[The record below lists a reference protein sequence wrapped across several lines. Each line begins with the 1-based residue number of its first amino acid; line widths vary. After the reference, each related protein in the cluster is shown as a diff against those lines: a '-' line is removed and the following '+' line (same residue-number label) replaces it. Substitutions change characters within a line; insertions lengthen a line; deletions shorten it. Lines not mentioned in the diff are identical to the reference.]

1 MSHLMIDLET
11 MGKHSNSPIVALG
24 AVFFDIRTGD
34 LGQTFY
40 INISLSEQMKC
51 GAMPDASTIL
61 WWLKQ
66 SYAARQ
72 SITEGDPRSIN
83 NSLLEFEAFTRSN
96 SNSFDTLNVWG
107 NGSSFDNVILRNFY
121 ERANYRVPWRWNAD
135 RDVRTIVQLGR
146 DIGYDP
152 KTDMP
157 FTGERHN
164 ALDDAIHQA
173 QYVSAIYQKLMGNNE
188 FITN

>member
-1 MSHLMIDLET
+1 
-11 MGKHSNSPIVALG
+11 
-24 AVFFDIRTGD
+24 
-34 LGQTFY
+34 
-40 INISLSEQMKC
+40 
-51 GAMPDASTIL
+51 
-61 WWLKQ
+61 
-66 SYAARQ
+66 
-72 SITEGDPRSIN
+72 
-83 NSLLEFEAFTRSN
+83 
-96 SNSFDTLNVWG
+96 WG

-121 ERANYRVPWRWNAD
+121 ERANYRVPWRWYAD

-173 QYVSAIYQKLMGNNE
+173 QYVSAIYQKLMGNHE